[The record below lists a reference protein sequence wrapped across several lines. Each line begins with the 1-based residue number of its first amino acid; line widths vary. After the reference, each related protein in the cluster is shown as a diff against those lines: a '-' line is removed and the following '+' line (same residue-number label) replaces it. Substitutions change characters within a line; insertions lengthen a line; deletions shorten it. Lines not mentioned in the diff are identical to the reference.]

1 MVGLLDKQQRT
12 KDLRVSCDSRGNAMK
27 GHCNVSSW
35 CHMSQRA
42 TSRPQLHIRPS
53 CLFFFQRISRLQEAP
68 RPPKVS
74 ERPGCLQ
81 ALSCH
86 PVLHRFCPP
95 SSRLFG
101 TARSASC
108 TQLSQIKAYL
118 CQGADRPNSL
128 ELVGG
133 GVGAVKVVGGSSKK
147 TSCEVL

>member
-1 MVGLLDKQQRT
+1 MVGLLEKQLQT
-12 KDLRVSCDSRGNAMK
+12 KDLKVSCDSHGNAMK
-27 GHCNVSSW
+27 GHCTVSRW

-42 TSRPQLHIRPS
+42 ISRPWLHIRPS
-53 CLFFFQRISRLQEAP
+53 LLFCFFLFQRISRLQEAP

-86 PVLHRFCPP
+86 PVLHQFCPP

-108 TQLSQIKAYL
+108 TQLSQIKVYL
-118 CQGADRPNSL
+118 CQGANRPNSL
-128 ELVGG
+128 EQVGG
-133 GVGAVKVVGGSSKK
+133 GGAVKVVGGRLQKNI
-147 TSCEVL
+147 L